1 MHRFSR
7 SLLAFLGL
15 VLCMAVHAQPT
26 HLDSLYWDTLMTR
39 RINELLRAP
48 LSEIAVTIH
57 RTTKEYG
64 EEDLQVKTVEV
75 AILLLGDPAL
85 EAKSIERL
93 YDFLD
98 SAAVYF
104 HRKQTPLFLMSGDA
118 GIRGTQWFL
127 DRERELGVL
136 YMYSGLDCVRD
147 QRQSNGE
154 DLFNL
159 RTACLVEQDKH
170 PNAAKELKELR
181 KRFVEDEQ
189 HRRKMDR
196 AIARE
201 MRQ

>member
-1 MHRFSR
+1 M
-7 SLLAFLGL
+7 LGL
-15 VLCMAVHAQPT
+15 SMAVHAQPT

-39 RINELLRAP
+39 RIEELLRTP
-48 LSEIAVTIH
+48 LNGFAVSVH
-57 RTTKEYG
+57 RTTKEHG
-64 EEDLQVKTVEV
+64 EEDLQVKTVEA
-75 AILLLGDPAL
+75 AILLLGEPAVDVR
-85 EAKSIERL
+85 SVERL

-104 HRKQTPLFLMSGDA
+104 YERQTPFFLMSGDA
-118 GIRGTQWFL
+118 GTRGTQWFL
-127 DRERELGVL
+127 DREQVLGVQFV
-136 YMYSGLDCVRD
+136 YNGLDCVRD

-159 RTACLVEQDKH
+159 RTECLVEPDKH
-170 PNAAKELKELR
+170 PNSEKELKELR
-181 KRFVEDEQ
+181 KSFVEDEQ